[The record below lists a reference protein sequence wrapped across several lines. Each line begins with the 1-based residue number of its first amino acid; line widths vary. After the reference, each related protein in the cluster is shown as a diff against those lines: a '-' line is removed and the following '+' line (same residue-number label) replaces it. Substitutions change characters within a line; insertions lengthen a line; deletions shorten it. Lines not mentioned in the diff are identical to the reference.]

1 MNIDISN
8 TDQNG
13 QRTTAQR
20 RRVVENLS
28 VACRILA
35 VTSRLSTRDGD
46 SSKSTDEH
54 EHAIDGKSTENR
66 RVFHPKTR
74 PSKSTQIKGI

>member
-8 TDQNG
+8 TDQDG
-13 QRTTAQR
+13 QRTTAQQPR
-20 RRVVENLS
+20 LVENLS
-28 VACRILA
+28 IACRILA

-54 EHAIDGKSTENR
+54 EHATDGIATE
-66 RVFHPKTR
+66 
-74 PSKSTQIKGI
+74 